1 MPVDT
6 EQLIGRYHKLDSDR
20 ANWRNMWEDCA
31 RYGAPRRMGAI
42 GPRADGDRRISPQIY
57 NPIGIQC
64 VQTLAAAMHGM
75 LMNPA
80 TNWLNIRLADEALD
94 EQESSKHWTGS
105 VSKGISNALSSPHTA
120 FHSQANQL
128 LEDMSSL
135 GTAVMYI
142 GQQKTGHLFTRTYPI
157 FECCIAENEYG
168 FVDTVMRDSMYTVRQ
183 MVQIWGEKVSP
194 KVYDKGKYDDK
205 FKVLNVCT
213 PRSDEQRDRSNKT
226 PQHMPIA
233 VCYIEENEQNVVE
246 ESGVEEMPYV
256 VPRWWVISGEVHGR
270 SPLMTAL
277 PQVKVANA
285 ATRTVMR
292 AAEKAVDPPLTVP
305 HEGLVGPVRQYPGS
319 LTYLRNKSEIGQM
332 PTSSQLPYAGEYI
345 MKLDNAI
352 RTTMFVDQV
361 QFVGDFK
368 MTATEVIQ
376 RQTERMR
383 LLGPVLGRLENE
395 FLNPLVERVF
405 GIMSRLN
412 AFQPPPQEI
421 QGADMRIEYQSPLA
435 RAQKSQIA
443 QGFEQVIAV
452 LEPLAKLGPDIAQ
465 QLFGPID
472 MGKVTP
478 MLFDWFGVDEAMLKT
493 DDQHAAAAQQ
503 ANQKNMMAMVP
514 MLAKAFKDGGMGM
527 DSIASAGKQSVE
539 TIGNAQQMPTPQMPT
554 PAPGSPAAGPP
565 SAQPPLAPAPGQGAP
580 GGPGGIDLSKIIGS
594 IAGGAAKMIPGAVG
608 SVAGA
613 QQAYRQ

>member
-1 MPVDT
+1 MPVDA
-6 EQLIGRYHKLDSDR
+6 EKLISRYHKLDSDR

-80 TNWLNIRLADEALD
+80 TNWLNIRLTNEQLD
-94 EQESSKHWTGS
+94 EQEGNKHWTNG

-128 LEDMSSL
+128 LEDMASL
-135 GTAVMYI
+135 GTAVMYV
-142 GQQKTGHLFTRTYPI
+142 GQKKTGHLFNRTYPI

-183 MVQIWGEKVSP
+183 MVQIWGDNVSP
-194 KVYDKGKYDDK
+194 KVMALYDKGNYDDK
-205 FKVLNVCT
+205 FKVLNICT
-213 PRSDEQRDRSNKT
+213 PREDYERDGTNKT

-233 VCYIEENEQNVVE
+233 ICYVEEAECNVVE
-246 ESGVEEMPYV
+246 ESGSEEMPYV

-332 PTSSQLPYAGEYI
+332 PTSAQLPYAGEYI

-405 GIMSRLN
+405 GIMSRMN
-412 AFQPPPQEI
+412 AFDKAPPEI

-443 QGFEQVIAV
+443 QGFEQVIGV
-452 LEPLAKLGPDIAQ
+452 LEPLAKLGPEVAQ
-465 QLFGPID
+465 QLFAPID
-472 MGKVTP
+472 MSKVTP
-478 MLFDWFGVDEAMLKT
+478 MLFDWFGVDDAMLK
-493 DDQHAAAAQQ
+493 DDGQTAQQ
-503 ANQKNMMAMVP
+503 GQQMNQQRIMQMIP
-514 MLAKAFKDGGMGM
+514 MLAKAFRDGGAGM
-527 DSIASAGKQSVE
+527 DSVASAGQQTVN
-539 TIGNAQQMPTPQMPT
+539 TVNTAQQMPMPQP
-554 PAPGSPAAGPP
+554 PGQPQGGPP
-565 SAQPPLAPAPGQGAP
+565 AQAPPPPAQGGQSIA
-580 GGPGGIDLSKIIGS
+580 DLIGS
-594 IAGGAAKMIPGAVG
+594 IAGGAMKGGAGGLGTPGDAR
-608 SVAGA
+608 
-613 QQAYRQ
+613 QAFRQ

>member
-1 MPVDT
+1 MPIDV
-6 EQLIGRYHKLDSDR
+6 EKQVSRFNRLDSDR
-20 ANWRNMWEDCA
+20 ANWKNMWEDCA

-80 TNWLNIRLADEALD
+80 TDWLNIRMSDEQLD
-94 EQESSKHWTGS
+94 EQESAKHWTNGI
-105 VSKGISNALSSPHTA
+105 SKGISNALSSPHTA

-135 GTAVMYI
+135 GTGVMYI
-142 GQQKTGHLFTRTYPI
+142 GQQKSGNLFTRTHPI
-157 FECCIAENEYG
+157 FECVIAENEYG

-183 MVQIWGEKVSP
+183 MVTIWGKAVSP
-194 KVYDKGKYDDK
+194 KVMALYDKSSYDHK

-213 PRSDEQRDRSNKT
+213 PREDYERDSTNKT
-226 PQHMPIA
+226 PQHMPVAI
-233 VCYIEENEQNVVE
+233 CYIEEQEQSSLE
-246 ESGVEEMPYV
+246 ESGVNQMPYV
-256 VPRWWVISGEVHGR
+256 VPRWWVISGEVYGR

-305 HEGLVGPVRQYPGS
+305 HEGLVGPVRQYAGS
-319 LTYLRNKSEIGQM
+319 LTYLRNKTEIGQM
-332 PTSSQLPYAGEYI
+332 PTSAQLPYAGEYI
-345 MKLDNAI
+345 MKMDNAI

-405 GIMSRLN
+405 GIMNDMRALP
-412 AFQPPPQEI
+412 PPPQEL
-421 QGADMRIEYQSPLA
+421 QDADMRIEYSSPLA

-443 QGFEQVIAV
+443 QGFEQVISI
-452 LEPLAKLGPDIAQ
+452 LEPLAKLGPDVAQ
-465 QLFGPID
+465 QLFAPID
-472 MGKVTP
+472 MSKVTP
-478 MLFDWFGVDEAMLKT
+478 MLFEWFGVDNAMLKT
-493 DDQHAAAAQQ
+493 DDQNAQATQTAAQQ
-503 ANQKNMMAMVP
+503 KMMAMVP
-514 MLAKAFKDGGMGM
+514 MLAKAFKDGGMGV
-527 DSIASAGKQSVE
+527 DSLASAGKQSVDAV
-539 TIGNAQQMPTPQMPT
+539 GSAQQMPTPQMPT
-554 PAPGSPAAGPP
+554 PAPGSPAAPSPAAAPP
-565 SAQPPLAPAPGQGAP
+565 FAPPPAQGGQN
-580 GGPGGIDLSKIIGS
+580 IQQLIGS
-594 IAGGAAKMIPGAVG
+594 LAGGAAKMLPAAMGAPGQ
-608 SVAGA
+608 GA
-613 QQAYRQ
+613 QAFRQ

>member
-1 MPVDT
+1 MPIDV
-6 EQLIGRYHKLDSDR
+6 ERQIRRYQVLDADR
-20 ANWRNMWEDCA
+20 GNWRSMWEDLA
-31 RYGAPRRMGAI
+31 RYGAPRRIGAQ

-80 TNWLNIRLADEALD
+80 TNWLNIRLTDEALD
-94 EQESSKHWTGS
+94 EQETAKHWTNG
-105 VSKGISNALSSPHTA
+105 VSKGISNALSSPKTA
-120 FHSQANQL
+120 FHSQANQT
-128 LEDMSSL
+128 LEDMASL
-135 GTAVMYI
+135 GTSVMYV
-142 GQQKTGHLFTRTYPI
+142 GQQKTGHLFTRTHPI

-168 FVDTVMRDSMYTVRQ
+168 QVDTVMRDSMYTVRQ
-183 MVQIWGEKVSP
+183 MVTIWGDKVSSRIMAL
-194 KVYDKGKYDDK
+194 YDKGKYDDK
-205 FKVLNVCT
+205 HKVINVCT
-213 PRSDEQRDRSNKT
+213 PRADQEREYGNKT
-226 PQHMPIA
+226 PAHMPIA
-233 VCYIEENEQNVVE
+233 ICYIQEDEQVLLE
-246 ESGVEEMPYV
+246 ESGVEEMPYM

-305 HEGLVGPVRQYPGS
+305 HEGLVGPVRQYAGS

-332 PTSSQLPYAGEYI
+332 PTSAQLPYAGEYI
-345 MKLDNAI
+345 TQLDNAI

-405 GIMSRLN
+405 GIMSRMN
-412 AFQPPPQEI
+412 AFEQAPDEI

-452 LEPLAKLGPDIAQ
+452 LEPLAKLGPDVAQ
-465 QLFGPID
+465 ALFAPID
-472 MGKVTP
+472 MNKVTP
-478 MLFDWFGVDEAMLKT
+478 MLFDWFGVDDAMLKT
-493 DDQHAAAAQQ
+493 DDQTAQQSQQ
-503 ANQKNMMAMVP
+503 ANQKNMMAMIP
-514 MLAKAFKDGGMGM
+514 MLAKAFKDGAGGA
-527 DSIASAGKQSVE
+527 DSIASAGKQSTE
-539 TIGNAQQMPTPQMPT
+539 TIGMAQQMPVPQLP
-554 PAPGSPAAGPP
+554 PPQPGSAAAPPP
-565 SAQPPLAPAPGQGAP
+565 SASPPIAPPP
-580 GGPGGIDLSKIIGS
+580 GGGGQDLQSLIGS
-594 IAGGAAKMIPGAVG
+594 LAGGAAKMLPAAVGPPGA
-608 SVAGA
+608 A
-613 QQAYRQ
+613 QRAYRQ

>member
-1 MPVDT
+1 VAADV
-6 EQLIGRYHKLDSDR
+6 EKLIARYNHLDSDR
-20 ANWRNMWEDCA
+20 GNWKNMWDDCA
-31 RYGAPRRMGAI
+31 RYGAPRRMGAQ
-42 GPRADGDRRISPQIY
+42 GPRADGDRRISPQIF

-80 TNWLNIRLADEALD
+80 TNWLNIRLANEALD
-94 EQESSKHWTGS
+94 EQESAKHWTNG
-105 VSKGISNALSSPHTA
+105 VSKGISNALSSPFTA

-128 LEDMSSL
+128 LEDMASL
-135 GTAVMYI
+135 GTAVMYV
-142 GQQKTGHLFTRTYPI
+142 GQQKKGHIFVRTYPV
-157 FECCIAENEYG
+157 FECVVAENEYG
-168 FVDTVMRDSMYTVRQ
+168 FIDTVMRDSMYTVRS
-183 MVQIWGEKVSP
+183 MVDIWGDKVSP
-194 KVYDKGKYDDK
+194 KVTALYDKGRYDEK
-205 FKVLNVCT
+205 FKVLNVCS
-213 PRSDEQRDRSNKT
+213 PREDKDRAYGSKT
-226 PQHMPIA
+226 PANMPIA
-233 VCYIEENEQNVVE
+233 ICYIEEGEQHLLE

-256 VPRWWVISGEVHGR
+256 VPRWWVISGEVFGR

-305 HEGLVGPVRQYPGS
+305 HEGLVGPVRQYAGS
-319 LTYLRNKSEIGQM
+319 LTYLRNKTEIGQM
-332 PTSSQLPYAGEYI
+332 PTSAQLPYAGEYI
-345 MKLDNAI
+345 AKLDDAI

-405 GIMSRLN
+405 GIMSRMN
-412 AFQPPPQEI
+412 AFEQPPDEI
-421 QGADMRIEYQSPLA
+421 QGADMRIEYSSPLA

-452 LEPLAKLGPDIAQ
+452 LEPLAKLGPDVAQ
-465 QLFGPID
+465 QLFAPID
-472 MGKVTP
+472 MTKVTP
-478 MLFDWFGVDEAMLKT
+478 MLFDWFGVDDAMLKT
-493 DDQHAAAAQQ
+493 DDQTAQMGQQ
-503 ANQKNMMAMVP
+503 ANQKNMMAMIP
-514 MLAKAFKDGGMGM
+514 MLAKAFKDAGGGT
-527 DSIASAGKQSVE
+527 DSLASAGKQAVE
-539 TIGNAQQMPTPQMPT
+539 TVGQAQQTPPPSVGQGPP
-554 PAPGSPAAGPP
+554 PAP
-565 SAQPPLAPAPGQGAP
+565 SATPPLVPPPRGQGAP
-580 GGPGGIDLSKIIGS
+580 GGPGGIDIPS
-594 IAGGAAKMIPGAVG
+594 MIQSAVG
-608 SVAGA
+608 GA